1 MKRVPVRWIV
11 VGAVVLAIAGLGY
24 WGVKALSSGDEG
36 ELVMALKP
44 VTRGDL
50 EVTVRG
56 WGQLQATEERDV
68 LAGASGVIQSVSFQ
82 PDEPVQKGQV
92 LATIDPGSLSVT
104 LKQKEIALEAER
116 IKLARAFGVPPA
128 QVMNVEPEAA
138 LVLRSPSAGKV
149 ANLSVEAGSAVQ
161 GAVCKVVDD
170 SRLLIKTQLSKT
182 FFDQTELGTRTTFL
196 PTRFA
201 GENSGKVVRKDP
213 TPISGSDTYYYEV
226 WIEMKNPGLLKVG
239 DDGILIIHGSGGD
252 IQQKTSITSFGSEET
267 VTASFS
273 GKVKQV
279 FVREGMVIKAGD
291 PIIEFEAGDALLE
304 AMTAQL
310 GFRKLSL
317 EVEDLR
323 SQMQHL
329 DIVAPIDGVAWGVY
343 VAVGQTVDK
352 GTRITRICNYIQM
365 NLSLRVDEIDI
376 PKLEVGQEAQA
387 LIWGRE
393 GRQSVPAVLSRLG
406 SKGEPQDGLAGFS
419 VTLSI
424 DNPGFLRPGMG
435 AEAEIYVSKKENV
448 LLCPV
453 EAVYKEEDKWFV
465 DIKDGKNRKPV
476 EVRIGL
482 MNDRF
487 AEILDGVPEGQE
499 VIVGMSKQPSDQQGG
514 PGIRPF

>member
-24 WGVKALSSGDEG
+24 WGIRAMSAGEEG
-36 ELVMALKP
+36 QLVMALKP
-44 VTRGDL
+44 VTRGDI
-50 EVTVRG
+50 EVMVRG

-68 LAGASGVIQSVSFQ
+68 LAGASGVIQSVLFR

-92 LATIDPGSLSVT
+92 LATIDAGSLSVT

-116 IKLARAFGVPPA
+116 IKLARAFGVSPA
-128 QVMNVEPEAA
+128 QVASVQPEAA

-149 ANLSVEAGSAVQ
+149 INLSVETGSAVT
-161 GAVCKVVDD
+161 GPVCKVVDD
-170 SRLLIKTQLSKT
+170 SSLLIKIQLSKT
-182 FFDQTELGTRTTFL
+182 FFDQTELGTKTTFL

-201 GENSGKVVRKDP
+201 GENPGKVVRKDP

-239 DDGILIIHGSGGD
+239 DDGILMIHGSGGD
-252 IQQKTSITSFGSEET
+252 IQQKTSITAVGAEET
-267 VTASFS
+267 VTASFA

-279 FVREGMVIKAGD
+279 FVREGMVVKAGD
-291 PIIEFEAGDALLE
+291 PLLEFEAGEALLN

-310 GFRKLSL
+310 EFRRLSL

-323 SQMQHL
+323 SQMQNL
-329 DIVAPIDGVAWGVY
+329 EILAPIDGVAWGVY
-343 VAVGQTVDK
+343 VTVGQTVSK
-352 GTRITRICNYIQM
+352 GAQITRICNYTQM

-406 SKGEPQDGLAGFS
+406 SKGDPQDGLAGFS

-465 DIKDGKNRKPV
+465 DMKDGKDRKPV

-487 AEILDGVPEGQE
+487 AEILEGISEGQE
-499 VIVGMSKQPSDQQGG
+499 VVVGMSKQPSDPGG
-514 PGIRPF
+514 GTIMPF